1 MRAFATFSASSGLQ
15 ANIGKSALYTAN
27 VNSSTVEE
35 LEELTNCGLGKLPFK
50 YLSVPVSSKKLKAL
64 DCEILADKITTRMR
78 SWGSKNLSYAGRN
91 LLIMSCSPCTLIGLV
106 FLFCLSVYLKKF
118 CL

>member
-1 MRAFATFSASSGLQ
+1 M
-15 ANIGKSALYTAN
+15 
-27 VNSSTVEE
+27 
-35 LEELTNCGLGKLPFK
+35 GKLPFQ

-78 SWGSKNLSYAGRN
+78 SWGFKNLSNAGRN

-106 FLFCLSVYLKKF
+106 FLFCLSVYLKKWWVF
-118 CL
+118 VDNSCGMVRSVGLECLWLLGTLCENLNPLVV